1 MLSLVEIPV
10 IFFACSNEFIQY
22 PVTEES
28 KRHMMLT
35 DNELI
40 LIEDVDLES
49 MSSITEQRKQLEL
62 YH

>member
-1 MLSLVEIPV
+1 M
-10 IFFACSNEFIQY
+10 IFFACGNEFIQY

-35 DNELI
+35 DNELL

-49 MSSITEQRKQLEL
+49 MSSITEQIKQLEL